1 MSSDKITLSADLR
14 EVTGKKVKSIR
25 KDGLVP
31 AVIYEKGKESINL
44 HVPYM
49 PLQKAYSSVGLGQ
62 PIEITLDKK
71 KYLVMIKD
79 VHMDPVKNTIMH
91 VAFHAVNANEAIEA
105 QVLLKM
111 VGQAPASALGL
122 LVRLNTDH
130 ITVKGLPGDMP
141 DNIEVDVSE
150 VTTEDDDI
158 RAVSLNIPSNVEA
171 VDFDPERVIVSVT
184 IPRAVV
190 EEVEEEVVDPTEV
203 PSDNGGEKAEST
215 DDKTSKND

>member
-49 PLQKAYSSVGLGQ
+49 PLQKAYSAVGLGQ
-62 PIEITLDKK
+62 PIEITMDKK

-105 QVLLKM
+105 QVHLKM

-122 LVRLNTDH
+122 LVRLNVDH

-141 DNIEVDVSE
+141 DHIEVDVSE

-158 RAVSLNIPSNVEA
+158 RAGSLNIPSNVEA
-171 VDFDPERVIVSVT
+171 VDFDPDRVIVSVT

-190 EEVEEEVVDPTEV
+190 EEVEEETVDPAEV
-203 PSDNGGEKAEST
+203 PSDNGGEKAELT
-215 DDKTSKND
+215 EE

>member
-31 AVIYEKGKESINL
+31 AVIYEKRKESINL

-49 PLQKAYSSVGLGQ
+49 PLQKAYSAVGLGQ

-105 QVLLKM
+105 QVHLKM
-111 VGQAPASALGL
+111 VGQAPATALGL
-122 LVRLNTDH
+122 LVRLNVDH

-141 DNIEVDVSE
+141 ENIEVDISE

-158 RAVSLNIPSNVEA
+158 RAVSLHIPTNVEA

-190 EEVEEEVVDPTEV
+190 EEVEEEAIDATEV
-203 PSDNGGEKAEST
+203 PSDNGGEKSEST
-215 DDKTSKND
+215 EE

>member
-49 PLQKAYSSVGLGQ
+49 PLQKAYSAVGLGQ
-62 PIEITLDKK
+62 PIEITMDKK

-105 QVLLKM
+105 QVHLKM

-122 LVRLNTDH
+122 LVRLNVDH

-141 DNIEVDVSE
+141 DHIEVDVSE

-171 VDFDPERVIVSVT
+171 VDFDPDRVIVSVT

-190 EEVEEEVVDPTEV
+190 EEVEEETVDPAEV
-203 PSDNGGEKAEST
+203 PSDNGGEKTEST
-215 DDKTSKND
+215 EE

>member
-49 PLQKAYSSVGLGQ
+49 PLQKAYSAVGLGQ
-62 PIEITLDKK
+62 PIEITMDKK

-105 QVLLKM
+105 QVQLKM

-171 VDFDPERVIVSVT
+171 VDFDPDRVIVSVT

-190 EEVEEEVVDPTEV
+190 EETEEEVADPAEV
-203 PSDNGGEKAEST
+203 PSDNGGEKTEST
-215 DDKTSKND
+215 EE

>member
-49 PLQKAYSSVGLGQ
+49 PLQKAYSAVGLGQ

-105 QVLLKM
+105 QVHLKM

-122 LVRLNTDH
+122 LVRLNVDH

-141 DNIEVDVSE
+141 DHIEVDVSE

-171 VDFDPERVIVSVT
+171 VDFDPDRVIVSVT

-190 EEVEEEVVDPTEV
+190 EEVEEEVVDPAEV
-203 PSDNGGEKAEST
+203 PSDNGGEKTEST
-215 DDKTSKND
+215 EE

>member
-25 KDGLVP
+25 KDGLIP

-49 PLQKAYSSVGLGQ
+49 PLQKAYSAVGLGQ
-62 PIEITLDKK
+62 PIEITLDKT

-105 QVLLKM
+105 QVQLKM
-111 VGQAPASALGL
+111 VGQAPASVAGL

-141 DNIEVDVSE
+141 DNIEVDISE

-158 RAVSLNIPSNVEA
+158 RAVSLNIPSNIEA
-171 VDFDPERVIVSVT
+171 VDFDPDKVIVSVT

-190 EEVEEEVVDPTEV
+190 EEVVEEAVDPAEV
-203 PSDNGGEKAEST
+203 PSDNGGEKAET
-215 DDKTSKND
+215 TEE